1 MKKLKRFIL
10 SMLLT
15 KQERVMIWNALW
27 FSNHTYR
34 RRGNVDGAAAVQ
46 MVMNRTEG
54 LIVPKGRTFSEKEVT
69 EIVDEVLHGAAKASE
84 EFLSD
89 IARREFRKG
98 YKKGRSERVIEEIAE
113 PLRPFSR
120 PIHVE
125 EKDGKLEVDM
135 ALNEGMEIDREKCE
149 TCDAREG
156 CIIFAMIFGQD
167 KEEDAAGDSDKAT
180 EGEDTEGGEKT
191 EEQAPEG
198 TEGHHEAPI
207 EEEKKEDEGK

>member
-1 MKKLKRFIL
+1 MKQGKKYI
-10 SMLLT
+10 SPG
-15 KQERVMIWNALW
+15 AW
-27 FSNHTYR
+27 FSMVYP
-34 RRGNVDGAAAVQ
+34 AV
-46 MVMNRTEG
+46 
-54 LIVPKGRTFSEKEVT
+54 SEKEVA

-113 PLRPFSR
+113 PLRPFGR

-125 EKDGKLEVDM
+125 DKDGKLEVDM
-135 ALNEGMEIDREKCE
+135 ELNEGMEIDREKCE

-167 KEEDAAGDSDKAT
+167 KEEDAAGDSEKPS

-198 TEGHHEAPI
+198 TEGHHEAPS

>member
-1 MKKLKRFIL
+1 MKRLKRFIL
-10 SMLLT
+10 SLLLT

-54 LIVPKGRTFSEKEVT
+54 LLVPKGRKYSEKELV
-69 EIVDEVLHGAAKASE
+69 EIVEGVINEAAKASE
-84 EFLSD
+84 EVTRHV
-89 IARREFRKG
+89 ARQEFNKG
-98 YKKGRSERVIEEIAE
+98 YRRGRSERTIEEIAE
-113 PLRPFSR
+113 PLRPFGR

-135 ALNEGMEIDREKCE
+135 ELNEGMKIDREKCE

-167 KEEDAAGDSDKAT
+167 KEEDAEGSNSKPT
-180 EGEDTEGGEKT
+180 EGEDTEKEEKDG
-191 EEQAPEG
+191 EQASEG
-198 TEGHHEAPI
+198 TEGHHEAP
-207 EEEKKEDEGK
+207 KEDEGK

>member
-54 LIVPKGRTFSEKEVT
+54 LIVPKGRTFSEKEVA

-84 EFLSD
+84 DFLSD

-113 PLRPFSR
+113 PLRPFGR
-120 PIHVE
+120 LIHVE
-125 EKDGKLEVDM
+125 EKDGKLE
-135 ALNEGMEIDREKCE
+135 IDREKCE
-149 TCDAREG
+149 TCDVREG

-167 KEEDAAGDSDKAT
+167 KEEDAAGGSEKPS

-198 TEGHHEAPI
+198 TEGHHEAPS

>member
-1 MKKLKRFIL
+1 MKRLKRFIL
-10 SMLLT
+10 SLLLT

-46 MVMNRTEG
+46 MVMNRTEW
-54 LIVPKGRTFSEKEVT
+54 LLVPKGRKYSEKELV
-69 EIVDEVLHGAAKASE
+69 EIVDGIINEAAKASE
-84 EFLSD
+84 EVTRHV
-89 IARREFRKG
+89 ARQEFNKG
-98 YKKGRSERVIEEIAE
+98 YRKGRSKRVIEEIAE
-113 PLRPFSR
+113 PLRPFGR

-135 ALNEGMEIDREKCE
+135 ELNEGMEIDREKCE

-156 CIIFAMIFGQD
+156 CIIFALVFGQD
-167 KEEDAAGDSDKAT
+167 KEEDAEGSDSKPT

-198 TEGHHEAPI
+198 TEGHHEAP
-207 EEEKKEDEGK
+207 KEDEGK

>member
-54 LIVPKGRTFSEKEVT
+54 LIVPKGRKYSEKELT
-69 EIVDEVLHGAAKASE
+69 DIVEGVINEAAKASE
-84 EFLSD
+84 EVTRH
-89 IARREFRKG
+89 IARQEFNKGYRKG
-98 YKKGRSERVIEEIAE
+98 RIERTLEEIVE
-113 PLRPFSR
+113 PLRPF
-120 PIHVE
+120 PNQV
-125 EKDGKLEVDM
+125 DGEIT
-135 ALNEGMEIDREKCE
+135 EGMEFDREKCE
-149 TCDAREG
+149 TCDEREN
-156 CIIFAMIFGQD
+156 CIVFALVFGQD
-167 KEEDAAGDSDKAT
+167 KEEDAEGSDSKPT
-180 EGEDTEGGEKT
+180 EGEDTEGREKAG
-191 EEQAPEG
+191 EQAPEG
-198 TEGHHEAPI
+198 TEGHHEVPS

>member
-1 MKKLKRFIL
+1 MKRLKRFIL
-10 SMLLT
+10 SLLLT

-54 LIVPKGRTFSEKEVT
+54 LLVPKGRKYSEKELV
-69 EIVDEVLHGAAKASE
+69 EIVEGVINEAAKASE
-84 EFLSD
+84 EVTRHV
-89 IARREFRKG
+89 ARQEFNKG
-98 YKKGRSERVIEEIAE
+98 YRKGRSERTLEEIAE
-113 PLRPFSR
+113 PLRPFGR
-120 PIHVE
+120 AVHVE

-135 ALNEGMEIDREKCE
+135 ELNEGMEIDREKCE

-167 KEEDAAGDSDKAT
+167 KEEDAEGSDSKPT
-180 EGEDTEGGEKT
+180 EGEDTEKEEKD

-198 TEGHHEAPI
+198 TEGHHEAP
-207 EEEKKEDEGK
+207 KEDDGK

>member
-10 SMLLT
+10 SMLIT

-54 LIVPKGRTFSEKEVT
+54 LIVPKGRTFSEKEVA

-84 EFLSD
+84 ELLSD

-113 PLRPFSR
+113 PLRPLGR
-120 PIHVE
+120 AIRVE
-125 EKDGKLEVDM
+125 EKDGKLDVDM
-135 ALNEGMEIDREKCE
+135 ELNEGMEIDREKCE

-156 CIIFAMIFGQD
+156 CIIFAMIFGKD
-167 KEEDAAGDSDKAT
+167 NEEDAAGDSEKAN
-180 EGEDTEGGEKT
+180 EGEDTEGGEKAG
-191 EEQAPEG
+191 EQAPEG
-198 TEGHHEAPI
+198 TEGHHEAPS
-207 EEEKKEDEGK
+207 EEDKKEDEGK

>member
-1 MKKLKRFIL
+1 MKRLKRFIL
-10 SMLLT
+10 SLLLT

-27 FSNHTYR
+27 FSNHTYK

-54 LIVPKGRTFSEKEVT
+54 LIVPKGRKYSEKELV
-69 EIVDEVLHGAAKASE
+69 
-84 EFLSD
+84 
-89 IARREFRKG
+89 
-98 YKKGRSERVIEEIAE
+98 EIAE
-113 PLRPFSR
+113 PLRPFGR
-120 PIHVE
+120 AVHVE

-135 ALNEGMEIDREKCE
+135 ELNEGMEIDREKCE

-167 KEEDAAGDSDKAT
+167 KEEDAEGSNSKPT
-180 EGEDTEGGEKT
+180 EGEDTEKEEKD

-198 TEGHHEAPI
+198 TEGHHEAP
-207 EEEKKEDEGK
+207 KEDEGK

>member
-1 MKKLKRFIL
+1 MKRLKRFIL
-10 SMLLT
+10 SLLLT

-46 MVMNRTEG
+46 IVMMNRTEG
-54 LIVPKGRTFSEKEVT
+54 LIVPKGRKYSEKELV
-69 EIVDEVLHGAAKASE
+69 EIVEGIINEAAKASE
-84 EFLSD
+84 EVTRHV
-89 IARREFRKG
+89 ARQEFNKG
-98 YKKGRSERVIEEIAE
+98 YRKGRSERTLEEIAE
-113 PLRPFSR
+113 PLRPFGR
-120 PIHVE
+120 AVHVE

-135 ALNEGMEIDREKCE
+135 ELNEGMEIDREKCE

-167 KEEDAAGDSDKAT
+167 KEEDAEGSDSKPT
-180 EGEDTEGGEKT
+180 EGEDTEKEEKD

-198 TEGHHEAPI
+198 TEGHHEAP
-207 EEEKKEDEGK
+207 KEDEGK

>member
-1 MKKLKRFIL
+1 MKKFKRFL
-10 SMLLT
+10 MSLLLT

-54 LIVPKGRTFSEKEVT
+54 LIVPKGRTFSEKEVS
-69 EIVDEVLHGAAKASE
+69 EIVDEVLKGAAKASE
-84 EFLSD
+84 EILGEIS
-89 IARREFRKG
+89 RHEFRKG
-98 YKKGRSERVIEEIAE
+98 YRRGRAERTMEDIVE
-113 PLRPFSR
+113 PLRPF
-120 PIHVE
+120 PT
-125 EKDGKLEVDM
+125 EVDGEIQ
-135 ALNEGMEIDREKCE
+135 EGMEFDKEKCK

-167 KEEDAAGDSDKAT
+167 EEDAAGDSEK
-180 EGEDTEGGEKT
+180 ENESEDTEKGAKD

-198 TEGHHEAPI
+198 TTAHHETPS
-207 EEEKKEDEGK
+207 EEGEKKEDEGK